1 MDSTIF
7 GRRINTLTPARQ
19 FAPTDARIQ
28 LPKNSRASKER
39 WPRATTG
46 QRKGRG
52 VNRLPSALKSRK
64 SVAAADLERTLIRL
78 PVTAWRYGRVVA
90 VQENSIG
97 LLDRDDKSIAD
108 NLEAAFGVLKK
119 LDIAVERW
127 PS

>member
-1 MDSTIF
+1 
-7 GRRINTLTPARQ
+7 
-19 FAPTDARIQ
+19 
-28 LPKNSRASKER
+28 
-39 WPRATTG
+39 
-46 QRKGRG
+46 
-52 VNRLPSALKSRK
+52 
-64 SVAAADLERTLIRL
+64 
-78 PVTAWRYGRVVA
+78 VVA